1 MSEPSTPATTPA
13 PDRIVSSDFARAPAV
28 FGMVIVNFNVVMAY
42 DDDGPAWL
50 EVFVGALEG
59 RAAATFVILAGVG
72 TSLMTRRERANAD
85 RAGARRRRRTL
96 WRRALFLLVLGYA
109 FMPLWP
115 GDTSTTT
122 RSTWRSV
129 RSSCSPATARS
140 G

>member
-13 PDRIVSSDFARAPAV
+13 PDRIVSSDFARALAV